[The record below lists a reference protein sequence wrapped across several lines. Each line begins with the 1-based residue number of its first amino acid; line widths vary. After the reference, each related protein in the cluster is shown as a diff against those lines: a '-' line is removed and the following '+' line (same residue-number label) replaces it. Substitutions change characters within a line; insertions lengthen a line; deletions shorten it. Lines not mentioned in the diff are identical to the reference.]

1 MRSRT
6 HELTALLIASPYYA
20 LVVIDM
26 RSRTREHAHRETLNT
41 STQRMCLRTHE
52 SPASLIARTYTL
64 VVIDMCPSTHESSAL
79 LIARPYTLVVI
90 DMRSRTREHAH
101 RETLNTSTQR
111 HVLTHS
117 RVAGLAHRKAIYAT
131 VSMGS
136 AEGSGRVG
144 RVGSRSST
152 CCSSRRSLSLPR
164 SLRSSFEDT
173 CLAGAPGLGVASGA
187 RVASYVPAPVVMQ
200 LRAITFRSPSLR
212 SFSIRTRKC
221 SRLGGQEGRERW
233 GAWAAAAAAVCAA
246 AAASVR
252 AAAAAAARACPAA
265 RGALCSARGESAAVG
280 WCAGCSTAR
289 EADGWEV
296 GGHQWGESLQPDCLH
311 RRGMRKAGSVLQGPC
326 LQALEGVYFAGKRQA
341 GG

>member
-1 MRSRT
+1 MCSRTHESLASLIARPYTRIVSDMRSRT

-144 RVGSRSST
+144 GVGSRSST

-221 SRLGGQEGRERW
+221 SRRGG
-233 GAWAAAAAAVCAA
+233 
-246 AAASVR
+246 
-252 AAAAAAARACPAA
+252 A
-265 RGALCSARGESAAVG
+265 RGAG
-280 WCAGCSTAR
+280 
-289 EADGWEV
+289 EV
-296 GGHQWGESLQPDCLH
+296 GGVGSSRSGSMCSSSRISTCSSSRSSKGLPRSSRRSLLSP
-311 RRGMRKAGSVLQGPC
+311 RRISSSRLVRRL
-326 LQALEGVYFAGKRQA
+326 
-341 GG
+341 